1 MCDYSSFA
9 KLDIWSAGTEVVD
22 FLQYL
27 CSNDVDV
34 PVGKNNQ
41 EWIPQFE
48 SQNGD
53 TWNQWNELIC
63 IKNFLFLGTI
73 LNTGMHNKEGGYEN
87 DCSITRLAYN
97 RFMLMS
103 PSIQQ
108 MRSFTWVKHHLPD
121 DGSVYLQVRMLLLFA
136 SIDIN

>member
-34 PVGKNNQ
+34 PVGKNNP

-48 SQNGD
+48 IQNII
-53 TWNQWNELIC
+53 NEMNSSVS
-63 IKNFLFLGTI
+63 KFFFFLGTI

-121 DGSVYLQVRMLLLFA
+121 DGSVYLQVRM
-136 SIDIN
+136 

>member
-1 MCDYSSFA
+1 MIILVLRNWISGQRVRRLLIFFNIYAQMTLTSLSVRIIRNEFLNLKFKMTHIINEMNSSVSKF
-9 KLDIWSAGTEVVD
+9 
-22 FLQYL
+22 F
-27 CSNDVDV
+27 
-34 PVGKNNQ
+34 
-41 EWIPQFE
+41 F
-48 SQNGD
+48 
-53 TWNQWNELIC
+53 
-63 IKNFLFLGTI
+63 FLGTI

-121 DGSVYLQVRMLLLFA
+121 DGSVYLQVRM
-136 SIDIN
+136 

>member
-41 EWIPQFE
+41 E
-48 SQNGD
+48 
-53 TWNQWNELIC
+53 
-63 IKNFLFLGTI
+63 
-73 LNTGMHNKEGGYEN
+73 
-87 DCSITRLAYN
+87 
-97 RFMLMS
+97 
-103 PSIQQ
+103 
-108 MRSFTWVKHHLPD
+108 
-121 DGSVYLQVRMLLLFA
+121 
-136 SIDIN
+136 

>member
-1 MCDYSSFA
+1 MKSV
-9 KLDIWSAGTEVVD
+9 IT
-22 FLQYL
+22 
-27 CSNDVDV
+27 
-34 PVGKNNQ
+34 
-41 EWIPQFE
+41 
-48 SQNGD
+48 
-53 TWNQWNELIC
+53 
-63 IKNFLFLGTI
+63 FLGTI

-121 DGSVYLQVRMLLLFA
+121 DGSVYLQVRRLLPFI
-136 SIDIN
+136 SSDITHIVNVFIISMFI